1 MGSMVGLILQSLI
14 FMIIGVWHLCSLF
27 SSYVK
32 SPRDYSARVWYPV
45 SCGSW
50 LPSRLKHSELY
61 IMLLFIPLAIFYE
74 LGISTH
80 FQPLLVDGGA
90 IPGSSI
96 LGFEH
101 VTTLFMFW
109 LFALLVLLNETTI
122 ALPLPTESSFLFASL
137 AFTLEWMSINHET
150 VENAGLEKQCKSLL
164 AFIVAICAFSSGM
177 LAMRPKAF
185 LVDMVLCMGL
195 ILQGTWRFQM
205 ALSLYVKGFIPLGCR
220 SMQEDLTRRVSAGYG
235 TRLSST
241 LCDIQEARIRAIDL
255 MNLAFN
261 CHIIVVVLFTVMA
274 LVIIAKVQGYRRIN
288 NSSGYDMTLT
298 SDVDSESKQLKSLS
312 NMTKLSFGRLH

>member
-1 MGSMVGLILQSLI
+1 MSENFRLENFIREKSNFILQN
-14 FMIIGVWHLCSLF
+14 CSL
-27 SSYVK
+27 SWQQKLVK
-32 SPRDYSARVWYPV
+32 
-45 SCGSW
+45 
-50 LPSRLKHSELY
+50 
-61 IMLLFIPLAIFYE
+61 
-74 LGISTH
+74 ISTL
-80 FQPLLVDGGA
+80 FKSAAQVKLYKCNISA
-90 IPGSSI
+90 KFFSIQSIPCAHSWFLHS
-96 LGFEH
+96 FC
-101 VTTLFMFW
+101 
-109 LFALLVLLNETTI
+109 NEVFF
-122 ALPLPTESSFLFASL
+122 SVSFFL
-137 AFTLEWMSINHET
+137 T
-150 VENAGLEKQCKSLL
+150 
-164 AFIVAICAFSSGM
+164 GM

-195 ILQGTWRFQM
+195 ILQGTWQFQM
-205 ALSLYVKGFIPLGCR
+205 ALSLYVEGFIPLGCR

-261 CHIIVVVLFTVMA
+261 CHIIVVVLFSMMA